1 MPVDPEKGTSIA
13 KTTMYHIIK
22 ISMFRSLFQASRRSD
37 ADGLT
42 VEIAVVVV
50 AVFTVGFVLYAVFYE
65 GGKWGR

>member
-1 MPVDPEKGTSIA
+1 
-13 KTTMYHIIK
+13 
-22 ISMFRSLFQASRRSD
+22 MFRSLFQASRRSD